1 MTWLLV
7 GLGGLGL
14 LLLAG
19 RWFVNA
25 DPAEIIRVLRWLGV
39 LVGIGVVGFLAAR
52 GLWGA
57 IFPLIFF
64 GLMYLR
70 RRGQRAAFSRR
81 PDPPDP
87 SYSGRSSEVRTSLLR
102 MTLDH
107 DTGDLAGDVLRG
119 RFAGRD
125 LNALTETELI
135 ELREESSRYD
145 DESAQLL
152 DTYLDRRLGPA
163 WRDAFQE
170 AGGEAPSG
178 PSGAMSRDEAF
189 AVLGLEPG
197 ASDSEIRDAHHRLMK
212 RVHPDQGGSTFLATK
227 INQAKDL
234 LLGSA

>member
-25 DPAEIIRVLRWLGV
+25 DPAEIVRVLRWLGI
-39 LVGIGVVGFLAAR
+39 LAGIAMVAFLAAR

-70 RRGQRAAFSRR
+70 RRAQRAAFSRR
-81 PDPPDP
+81 SDPIDQPF
-87 SYSGRSSEVRTSLLR
+87 SGRSSEVRTALLR
-102 MTLDH
+102 MRLDH
-107 DTGDLAGDVLRG
+107 DTGDLNGEVLRG

-125 LNALTETELI
+125 LDALTEADLI
-135 ELREESSRYD
+135 ELREESGRYD
-145 DESAQLL
+145 DESEQLL
-152 DTYLDRRLGPA
+152 DTYLDRRLGPD
-163 WRDAFQE
+163 WRETYQG
-170 AGGEAPSG
+170 AGSETSPG
-178 PSGAMSRDEAF
+178 PPGAMSRDEAF

-234 LLGSA
+234 LLENA